1 MILKNPRNLLW
12 ILPLAVFMV
21 SPLWI
26 PAAKSFLK
34 PRGGFGK
41 EAVNLPGVEQKQQ
54 FVMDAVTITMS
65 TAGRVEWTINAD
77 QAFTIKSDR
86 EIGMTEVDAVYEGDD
101 KDKTLIT
108 SSSGQYDIDKGH
120 LILIDDVVIVKPA
133 TKQEMY
139 TDLLHYY
146 NTSRTVVC
154 PGDVKLLGPDF
165 TIRAGRL
172 DYDLAKHSY
181 DFGGRVNVE
190 LSGQTT
196 NI

>member
-12 ILPLAVFMV
+12 ILPLAVSLV
-21 SPLWI
+21 SPLWL
-26 PAAKSFLK
+26 PAAKSFLR
-34 PRGGFGK
+34 PRGGFGQ
-41 EAVNLPGVEQKQQ
+41 ETPSTPGVEQKQQ
-54 FVMDAVTITMS
+54 FVMDTVTITMS

-86 EIGMTEVDAVYEGDD
+86 EIGMLKVDAVYEGDEE
-101 KDKTLIT
+101 DKTHIT
-108 SSSGQYDIDKGH
+108 SSRGQYDIDQGH
-120 LILIDDVVIVKPA
+120 LTLIDDVVIVKPA

-139 TDLLHYY
+139 TDLLNYY

-154 PGDVKLLGPDF
+154 PGKVKLVGPDF

-172 DYDLAKHSY
+172 DYDLARHSY
-181 DFGGRVNVE
+181 DFGGRVKVA
-190 LSGQTT
+190 LAGQTA